1 MKKSL
6 YLIFMSLLCSL
17 SIPVCYSQDTYRL
30 VTDIYQI
37 DHNSK
42 YLIVAKDFD
51 KAAGETGSSNNKRFL
66 TSHPVTKN
74 NDNSI
79 IFDGNSN
86 ANIYVMRNY
95 PNNKDITHKQCHWK
109 INALIDGYPHPLA
122 TKKQTNNGEL
132 ALNSELGM
140 CVEYLSIDITPEGV
154 AHIMFD
160 NGPSQH
166 IRYDSDKGRFVCN
179 SKNEYNDVALYRLD
193 SFNFK
198 IDEENSSSD
207 IIVVTS
213 TWKETPDINYGQPIS
228 VYYLFNDGVTVTKE
242 EIISNGAI
250 APGNDQRV
258 EIPRHK
264 EHKTLWIIGEYKPN
278 KIDKVS
284 YSHIF
289 KAELNNTGPGTDP
302 TPDKPTDSTHFST
315 PKSTGYKYNEPIV
328 IEKDSDVKI
337 YYTLDGSVPVV
348 PANGESPLP
357 PTYDWD
363 MAPVTYLGKP
373 INLTFI
379 AVKAGFSP
387 SSVISLSLSGEAVP
401 QTTLGTHF
409 QKPAQKAYKLN
420 ENVTF
425 ERDSDVKIYYTLNG
439 TTPVPPDKANGTP
452 MGTNTFDFDNTPI
465 TYTGTQLN
473 ISFIAVK
480 NGLRPSDVITVV
492 ISGESKQTQLGVHF
506 KKPAEKTYALDETV
520 IFLKDTDVKI
530 YYTLD
535 GSDPIVPDKSQGVS
549 MGATT
554 FDLDNTPIIYKGT
567 PLNIKFIAVK
577 KDFLPSEI
585 VSIVINGELK
595 QTQLNVHFKK
605 PAEKSYA
612 LNESVVFERDEDV
625 KIYYTLNGTT
635 PIPPDKTNGTAMGTN
650 TFDLDNSPIIYT
662 GAQLNI
668 SFVAIKNGFSP
679 SEVVT
684 VVITGETKQTQLD
697 VHFKKPA
704 EKQYAINETVI
715 FLRDTDVKIYYTLD
729 GSEPVAPDK
738 ELMIPMGIHTYDLD
752 TYPIVYKGTP
762 LKVIFIAVK
771 PGYRQSESITIQIT
785 GELKPTLIDV
795 HFKKPADKQYSIDE
809 TVNFLRDKDVK
820 IYYTLDGSNPIAP
833 DKEQGLPM
841 GPSTF
846 DLDTTPIV
854 YKGSILNVK
863 FIAIKNGFGPSEIIS
878 VKITGE
884 LKPTE
889 LNVHFRKPAD
899 KQYAMNETVIF
910 LRDSDVKIYYTLDG
924 SQPVVPNGIIENTSI
939 FDLDTT
945 PIIYVGKPIYVKF
958 IAVKEGFKPSEVITV
973 VIEGESIP
981 KTELNS
987 HFYILK
993 EKNYKFKETVRF
1005 EKFDDVKI
1013 YYTLDGSDPVI
1024 PTDKVSSPSTFDID
1038 ETPIIYMGET
1048 LTLKVIAI
1056 KTGLNPSDIILFT
1069 LTGEPVPQ
1077 TQINVHFKRP
1087 AEKVYDMNEAIIFV
1101 RESDVK
1107 IYYTLD
1113 GKDPVVPRQ
1122 QQKSAT
1128 ENTDHDGKTYDLDI
1142 RPLIFEGQAMKIKF
1156 VAVKKDYLPSEVFEY
1171 AIESD
1176 ASGIADITPDDETP
1190 AEYYN
1195 LQGIQVIPPLQPGLY
1210 IVRRGNKATKVIIR

>member
-6 YLIFMSLLCSL
+6 HLIFMSLLCSL

-79 IFDGNSN
+79 TFDGNSN

-198 IDEENSSSD
+198 IDEESSSSD

-228 VYYLFNDGVTVTKE
+228 VYYLFNDGATVTKE

-289 KAELNNTGPGTDP
+289 KAELNNSGPGTDP

-387 SSVISLSLSGEAVP
+387 SSVISLSLSGEDVP

-452 MGTNTFDFDNTPI
+452 MGTNTFDLDNSPI

-480 NGLRPSDVITVV
+480 NGLRPSEVITVV
-492 ISGESKQTQLGVHF
+492 ISGETKQTQLGVHF

-549 MGATT
+549 MGTNT

-585 VSIVINGELK
+585 ICLVIN
-595 QTQLNVHFKK
+595 
-605 PAEKSYA
+605 
-612 LNESVVFERDEDV
+612 
-625 KIYYTLNGTT
+625 
-635 PIPPDKTNGTAMGTN
+635 
-650 TFDLDNSPIIYT
+650 
-662 GAQLNI
+662 
-668 SFVAIKNGFSP
+668 
-679 SEVVT
+679 
-684 VVITGETKQTQLD
+684 GETKQTQLD
-697 VHFKKPA
+697 MHFKKPA
-704 EKQYAINETVI
+704 DKQYAINETVI

-752 TYPIVYKGTP
+752 TYPIIYKGTP

-785 GELKPTLIDV
+785 GELKPTLVDV
-795 HFKKPADKQYSIDE
+795 HFKKPADKQYAIDE

-833 DKEQGLPM
+833 DKEQGLPI

-854 YKGSILNVK
+854 YKGTILNVK

-878 VKITGE
+878 VKIAGE

-889 LNVHFRKPAD
+889 LNVHFRKPAN
-899 KQYAMNETVIF
+899 KSYAMNETVIF

-924 SQPVVPNGIIENTSI
+924 SQPVVPNGIIENSSI

-1113 GKDPVVPRQ
+1113 DKDPVVPKQ
-1122 QQKSAT
+1122 QQKSAS
-1128 ENTDHDGKTYDLDI
+1128 ENTNHDGKTYDLDI

-1171 AIESD
+1171 TIESD
-1176 ASGIADITPDDETP
+1176 ASGIADINLDGEAP

-1210 IVRRGNKATKVIIR
+1210 IVRRGNKATKVIIK

>member
-6 YLIFMSLLCSL
+6 HLIFMSLLCSL

-79 IFDGNSN
+79 TFDGNSN

-198 IDEENSSSD
+198 IDEESSSSD

-228 VYYLFNDGVTVTKE
+228 VYYLFNDGATVTKE
-242 EIISNGAI
+242 DIISNGAI

-289 KAELNNTGPGTDP
+289 KAELNNSGPGTDP

-337 YYTLDGSVPVV
+337 YYTLDDSVPVV

-387 SSVISLSLSGEAVP
+387 SSVISLSLSGEDVP

-439 TTPVPPDKANGTP
+439 TTPVPPHKANGTS
-452 MGTNTFDFDNTPI
+452 MGTNTFDLDNSPI
-465 TYTGTQLN
+465 TYTGTPLN

-480 NGLRPSDVITVV
+480 NGLRPSEVITVV
-492 ISGESKQTQLGVHF
+492 ISGETKQTQLGVHF

-535 GSDPIVPDKSQGVS
+535 GSGPIVPDKSQGVS

-585 VSIVINGELK
+585 ICLVIN
-595 QTQLNVHFKK
+595 
-605 PAEKSYA
+605 
-612 LNESVVFERDEDV
+612 
-625 KIYYTLNGTT
+625 
-635 PIPPDKTNGTAMGTN
+635 
-650 TFDLDNSPIIYT
+650 
-662 GAQLNI
+662 
-668 SFVAIKNGFSP
+668 
-679 SEVVT
+679 
-684 VVITGETKQTQLD
+684 GETKQTQLD

-704 EKQYAINETVI
+704 DKQYAINETVI

-752 TYPIVYKGTP
+752 TYPIIYKGTP

-785 GELKPTLIDV
+785 GELKPTLVDV
-795 HFKKPADKQYSIDE
+795 HFKKPADKQYAIDE

-833 DKEQGLPM
+833 DKEQGLPI

-854 YKGSILNVK
+854 YKGTILNVK

-878 VKITGE
+878 VKIAGE

-889 LNVHFRKPAD
+889 LNVHFRKPAN
-899 KQYAMNETVIF
+899 KSYAMNETVIF

-924 SQPVVPNGIIENTSI
+924 SQPVVPNGIIENSSI

-1113 GKDPVVPRQ
+1113 GKDPVVPKQ

-1128 ENTDHDGKTYDLDI
+1128 ENTDHDGKTYDLDT

-1176 ASGIADITPDDETP
+1176 ASGIADINPDGEAP

>member
-6 YLIFMSLLCSL
+6 HLIFMSLLCSL

-79 IFDGNSN
+79 TFDGNSN

-198 IDEENSSSD
+198 IDEESSSSD

-228 VYYLFNDGVTVTKE
+228 VYYLFNDGATVTKE
-242 EIISNGAI
+242 DIISNGAI

-289 KAELNNTGPGTDP
+289 KAELNNSGPGTDP

-387 SSVISLSLSGEAVP
+387 SSVISLSLSGEDVP

-439 TTPVPPDKANGTP
+439 TTPVPPHKANGTS
-452 MGTNTFDFDNTPI
+452 MGTNTFDLDNSPI
-465 TYTGTQLN
+465 TYTGTPLN

-480 NGLRPSDVITVV
+480 NGLRPSEVITVV
-492 ISGESKQTQLGVHF
+492 ISGETKQTQLGVHF

-535 GSDPIVPDKSQGVS
+535 GSGPIVPDKSQGVS

-567 PLNIKFIAVK
+567 PLNIKFIGVK

-585 VSIVINGELK
+585 ICLVIN
-595 QTQLNVHFKK
+595 
-605 PAEKSYA
+605 
-612 LNESVVFERDEDV
+612 
-625 KIYYTLNGTT
+625 
-635 PIPPDKTNGTAMGTN
+635 
-650 TFDLDNSPIIYT
+650 
-662 GAQLNI
+662 
-668 SFVAIKNGFSP
+668 
-679 SEVVT
+679 
-684 VVITGETKQTQLD
+684 GETKQTQLD

-704 EKQYAINETVI
+704 DKQYAINETVI

-752 TYPIVYKGTP
+752 TYPIIYKGTP

-785 GELKPTLIDV
+785 GELKPTLVDV
-795 HFKKPADKQYSIDE
+795 HFKKPADKQYAIDE

-833 DKEQGLPM
+833 DKEQGLPI

-854 YKGSILNVK
+854 YKGTILNVK

-878 VKITGE
+878 VKIAGE

-889 LNVHFRKPAD
+889 LNVHFRKPAN
-899 KQYAMNETVIF
+899 KSYAMNETVIF

-924 SQPVVPNGIIENTSI
+924 SQPVVPNGIIENSSI

-1113 GKDPVVPRQ
+1113 GKDPVVPKQ

-1128 ENTDHDGKTYDLDI
+1128 ENTDHDGKTYDLDT

-1176 ASGIADITPDDETP
+1176 ASGIADINPDGEAP

>member
-452 MGTNTFDFDNTPI
+452 MGTNTFDLDNTPI

-554 FDLDNTPIIYKGT
+554 FDLDNTPIT
-567 PLNIKFIAVK
+567 
-577 KDFLPSEI
+577 
-585 VSIVINGELK
+585 
-595 QTQLNVHFKK
+595 
-605 PAEKSYA
+605 
-612 LNESVVFERDEDV
+612 
-625 KIYYTLNGTT
+625 
-635 PIPPDKTNGTAMGTN
+635 
-650 TFDLDNSPIIYT
+650 YT

-795 HFKKPADKQYSIDE
+795 HFKKPADKQYAIDE

-854 YKGSILNVK
+854 YKGTILNVK

-924 SQPVVPNGIIENTSI
+924 SQPVAPNGIIENTSI
-939 FDLDTT
+939 FDLDAT

-1113 GKDPVVPRQ
+1113 GKDPVVPKQ

>member
-6 YLIFMSLLCSL
+6 HLIFMSLLCSL

-79 IFDGNSN
+79 TFDGNSN

-198 IDEENSSSD
+198 IDEESSSSD

-228 VYYLFNDGVTVTKE
+228 VYYLFNDGATVTKE
-242 EIISNGAI
+242 DIISNGAI

-289 KAELNNTGPGTDP
+289 KAELNNSGPGTDP
-302 TPDKPTDSTHFST
+302 TPDKPTDSTHFSP

-387 SSVISLSLSGEAVP
+387 SSVISLSLSGEDVP

-439 TTPVPPDKANGTP
+439 TTPVPPHKANGTS
-452 MGTNTFDFDNTPI
+452 MGTNTFDLDNSPI
-465 TYTGTQLN
+465 TYTGTPLN

-480 NGLRPSDVITVV
+480 NGLRPSEVITVV
-492 ISGESKQTQLGVHF
+492 ISGETKQTQLGVHF

-535 GSDPIVPDKSQGVS
+535 GSGPIVPDKSQGVS

-585 VSIVINGELK
+585 ICLVIN
-595 QTQLNVHFKK
+595 
-605 PAEKSYA
+605 
-612 LNESVVFERDEDV
+612 
-625 KIYYTLNGTT
+625 
-635 PIPPDKTNGTAMGTN
+635 
-650 TFDLDNSPIIYT
+650 
-662 GAQLNI
+662 
-668 SFVAIKNGFSP
+668 
-679 SEVVT
+679 
-684 VVITGETKQTQLD
+684 GETKQTQLD

-704 EKQYAINETVI
+704 DKQYAINETVI

-752 TYPIVYKGTP
+752 TYPIIYKGTP

-785 GELKPTLIDV
+785 GELKPTLVDV
-795 HFKKPADKQYSIDE
+795 HFKKPADKQYAIDE

-833 DKEQGLPM
+833 DKEQGLPI

-854 YKGSILNVK
+854 YKGTILNVK

-878 VKITGE
+878 VKIAGE

-889 LNVHFRKPAD
+889 LNVHFRKPAN
-899 KQYAMNETVIF
+899 KSYAMNETVIF

-924 SQPVVPNGIIENTSI
+924 SQPVVPNGIIENSSI

-1113 GKDPVVPRQ
+1113 GKDPVVPKQ

-1128 ENTDHDGKTYDLDI
+1128 ENTDHDGKTYDLDT

-1176 ASGIADITPDDETP
+1176 ASGIADINPDGEAP

>member
-6 YLIFMSLLCSL
+6 HLIFMSLLCSL

-79 IFDGNSN
+79 TFDGNSN

-198 IDEENSSSD
+198 IDEESSSSD

-228 VYYLFNDGVTVTKE
+228 VYYLFNDGATVTKE
-242 EIISNGAI
+242 DIISNGAI

-289 KAELNNTGPGTDP
+289 KAELNNSGPGTDP

-387 SSVISLSLSGEAVP
+387 SSVISLSLSGEDVP

-439 TTPVPPDKANGTP
+439 TTPVPPHKANGTS
-452 MGTNTFDFDNTPI
+452 MGTNTFDLDNSPI
-465 TYTGTQLN
+465 TYTGTPLN

-480 NGLRPSDVITVV
+480 NGLRPSEVITVV
-492 ISGESKQTQLGVHF
+492 ISGETKQTQLGVHF

-535 GSDPIVPDKSQGVS
+535 GSGPIVPDKSQGVS

-585 VSIVINGELK
+585 ICLVINGE
-595 QTQLNVHFKK
+595 
-605 PAEKSYA
+605 
-612 LNESVVFERDEDV
+612 
-625 KIYYTLNGTT
+625 
-635 PIPPDKTNGTAMGTN
+635 
-650 TFDLDNSPIIYT
+650 
-662 GAQLNI
+662 
-668 SFVAIKNGFSP
+668 
-679 SEVVT
+679 
-684 VVITGETKQTQLD
+684 TQLD

-704 EKQYAINETVI
+704 DKQYAINETVI

-752 TYPIVYKGTP
+752 TYPIIYKGTP

-785 GELKPTLIDV
+785 GELKPTLVDV
-795 HFKKPADKQYSIDE
+795 HFKKPADKQYAIDE

-833 DKEQGLPM
+833 DKEQGLPI

-854 YKGSILNVK
+854 YKGTILNVK

-878 VKITGE
+878 VKIAGE

-889 LNVHFRKPAD
+889 LNVHFRKPAN
-899 KQYAMNETVIF
+899 KSYAMNETVIF

-924 SQPVVPNGIIENTSI
+924 SQPVVPNGIIENSSI

-1113 GKDPVVPRQ
+1113 GKDPVVPKQ

-1128 ENTDHDGKTYDLDI
+1128 ENTDHDGKTYDLDT

-1176 ASGIADITPDDETP
+1176 ASGIADINPDGEAP